1 MYRWMGSHFHDWID
15 YNKVEFSIEFSY
27 YNEVAPGFW
36 GVTQYSIFTVSKR
49 TRKFVL

>member
-15 YNKVEFSIEFSY
+15 YNKAEFSIEFSY
-27 YNEVAPGFW
+27 YNGVAPGFW

-49 TRKFVL
+49 TRKFVM

>member
-1 MYRWMGSHFHDWID
+1 MYRLMGSHFHDWID

-27 YNEVAPGFW
+27 YNGVAPGFW